1 MVHKKIFKT
10 ILVSAVAFI
19 LAACLSVTALSISS
33 VGETGSGGGSTG
45 TSTHFAIADDSD
57 EGGIV
62 GYRFSIVDDKGDMLA
77 GTKAVDILC
86 SSSKD
91 YDLANRDI

>member
-1 MVHKKIFKT
+1 MIHKKMIKN
-10 ILVSAVAFI
+10 IVASTVAI
-19 LAACLSVTALSISS
+19 MLAACLSVTALGVTS
-33 VGETGSGGGSTG
+33 VGEVGSGGGSTG
-45 TSTHFAIADDSD
+45 NSNLFAIADDSD

-62 GYRFSIVDDKGDMLA
+62 GYRFSIVNENGRMLE

-86 SSSKD
+86 SASKD

>member
-19 LAACLSVTALSISS
+19 LAACLSVTALGISS
-33 VGETGSGGGSTG
+33 VGETGSGGGSSG
-45 TSTHFAIADDSD
+45 TSTEFAIADDSD

-62 GYRFSIVDDKGDMLA
+62 GYRFSIVGSDGVMLRD
-77 GTKAVDILC
+77 TNSVDILC
-86 SSSKD
+86 SSSED